1 MRQFFVYILFN
12 YSRTLYVGVTN
23 DLVRRVDEH
32 RTGKVPG
39 FTAKYKIKQLAHY
52 EIYPDA
58 LSAIAREKRIKGW
71 MRAKKIALVESANPH
86 WEDLSNHLKERWDM
100 LPTPPELREAS
111 GVDVRGKVLRCAQD
125 DIARGGNGVDVPGKF
140 LRCAQD
146 DVALEGSGVDVPGK
160 VLRCAQDDAV
170 GRPIGQ

>member
-39 FTAKYKIKQLAHY
+39 FTAKYKIKQLAHC

-58 LSAIAREKRIKGW
+58 LTAIAREKQIKGW
-71 MRAKKIALVESANPH
+71 TRAA
-86 WEDLSNHLKERWDM
+86 
-100 LPTPPELREAS
+100 PPQLRET
-111 GVDVRGKVLRCAQD
+111 
-125 DIARGGNGVDVPGKF
+125 
-140 LRCAQD
+140 
-146 DVALEGSGVDVPGK
+146 SGVDVPGK
-160 VLRCAQDDAV
+160 VLRCAQDDVAREGSGGAV
-170 GRPIGQ
+170 PGKFLRCAQGDALERSNGQK

>member
-1 MRQFFVYILFN
+1 MGQFDVYILFN

-58 LSAIAREKRIKGW
+58 LSAIAREKQIKGW
-71 MRAKKIALVESANPH
+71 TRAKKIALVESTNPH
-86 WEDLSNHLKERWDM
+86 WEDLSNHLNERWDV
-100 LPTPPELREAS
+100 LPTPPELRETS

-125 DIARGGNGVDVPGKF
+125 DVAR
-140 LRCAQD
+140 
-146 DVALEGSGVDVPGK
+146 ESSGVEDPGK
-160 VLRCAQDDAV
+160 VLRCAQDDIL
-170 GRPIGQ
+170 GRSNGQ

>member
-52 EIYPDA
+52 EIYPDG
-58 LSAIAREKRIKGW
+58 LSAIEREKQIKGW
-71 MRAKKIALVESANPH
+71 TRAKKIALVESSNPH
-86 WEDLSNHLKERWDM
+86 WEDLSNHLKERRDT
-100 LPTPPELREAS
+100 LPTPPELRETS

-125 DIARGGNGVDVPGKF
+125 DVAPKGSGVEVPGEV

-146 DVALEGSGVDVPGK
+146 DVAPKGSGVDVPGE
-160 VLRCAQDDAV
+160 VFRCAQDDALRRSN
-170 GRPIGQ
+170 GL

>member
-1 MRQFFVYILFN
+1 MGQFYVYILFN

-58 LSAIAREKRIKGW
+58 LSAIAREKQIKGW
-71 MRAKKIALVESANPH
+71 TRAKKIALVESTNPH
-86 WEDLSNHLKERWDM
+86 WEDLSNHLNERWDV
-100 LPTPPELREAS
+100 LPTPPELRETS

-125 DIARGGNGVDVPGKF
+125 DVAR
-140 LRCAQD
+140 
-146 DVALEGSGVDVPGK
+146 ESSGVEDPGK
-160 VLRCAQDDAV
+160 VLRCAQDDIL
-170 GRPIGQ
+170 GRSNGQ

>member
-12 YSRTLYVGVTN
+12 HSRPLYVGVTN

-58 LSAIAREKRIKGW
+58 LSAIAREKQIKGW
-71 MRAKKIALVESANPH
+71 TREKKIALIEGENSH
-86 WEDLSNHLKERWDM
+86 WEDLSNHLKERW
-100 LPTPPELREAS
+100 REQAREGALTGKG
-111 GVDVRGKVLRCAQD
+111 GVCALGKA
-125 DIARGGNGVDVPGKF
+125 
-140 LRCAQD
+140 
-146 DVALEGSGVDVPGK
+146 VAFAYGYWN
-160 VLRCAQDDAV
+160 R
-170 GRPIGQ
+170 

>member
-23 DLVRRVDEH
+23 DLVGRVDEH

-58 LSAIAREKRIKGW
+58 LSAIEREKQIKGW
-71 MRAKKIALVESANPH
+71 TRAKKIALVESSNPH
-86 WEDLSNHLKERWDM
+86 WEDLSNHLKERRDT
-100 LPTPPELREAS
+100 LPTPPELRETS
-111 GVDVRGKVLRCAQD
+111 GVDVRGEV
-125 DIARGGNGVDVPGKF
+125 

-146 DVALEGSGVDVPGK
+146 DVAPKGSGVDVPGE
-160 VLRCAQDDAV
+160 VLRCTQDDAL
-170 GRPIGQ
+170 GRSNGL